1 MSYVDKN
8 LGKNEVVIKKAKK
21 NGLYLLGAWIK
32 GILLC
37 WLLFI
42 PTVKAI
48 IRTIQYFNCEL
59 AVTNKR
65 IVGKVGVFNT
75 KTLDSPL
82 NKIQN
87 VGNKQT
93 FLGKIFNYTT
103 VVVTTAACDYY
114 FEGVK
119 ANINFKNTIMQQID
133 TYEEERIKQQATE
146 MAKAIKD

>member
-87 VGNKQT
+87 VATNQT
-93 FLGKIFNYTT
+93 FLDKIFNCTDILI
-103 VVVTTAACDYY
+103 TTAACDYC
-114 FEGVK
+114 FSGIK